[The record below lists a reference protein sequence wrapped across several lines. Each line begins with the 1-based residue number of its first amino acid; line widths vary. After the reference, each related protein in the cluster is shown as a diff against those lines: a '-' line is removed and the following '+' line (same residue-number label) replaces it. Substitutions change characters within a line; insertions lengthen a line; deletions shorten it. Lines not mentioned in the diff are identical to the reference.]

1 MALIFEVVR
10 GGGDNLA
17 YIIGCSSE
25 KVAAVVDP
33 VAASSILDFCENK
46 KLKILYVLNT
56 HGHPDH
62 TAGNDVIVNEHAAKV
77 MAHSGD
83 RIVNVHQSLNGGET
97 IEVGKIKI
105 NVIHT
110 PGHTAGSVCF
120 MVNNKLLSGDT
131 MFLAGAG
138 NTRFGGNINDLFT
151 SFNDKLLPL
160 PDKIEVYPG
169 HDYAESNLG
178 FARTIEPDNTAI
190 DHKMKDLKETIRSST
205 FVKSTMKEEKKYN
218 PFLRYSK
225 PELIE
230 SLKSEYPNLSSNHP
244 LEIFSQIREL
254 RNNW

>member
-1 MALIFEVVR
+1 MALIFEVIR

-33 VAASSILDFCENK
+33 VAAHSILDFCENK

-62 TAGNDVIVNEHAAKV
+62 TAGNDVIAGTHGAKIL
-77 MAHSGD
+77 AHKGD
-83 RIVNVHQSLNGGET
+83 RITSVHQILNGGET

-110 PGHTAGSVCF
+110 PGHTEGSVCF
-120 MVNNKLLSGDT
+120 RVNNKLLSGDT

-138 NTRFGGNINDLFT
+138 NTRFGGNIKDLFM

-160 PDKIEVYPG
+160 ADKVEIYPG

-178 FARTIEPDNTAI
+178 FARTIEPENVAI
-190 DHKMKDLKETIRSST
+190 DQKMKALKETVRSST
-205 FVKSTMKEEKKYN
+205 FIKSTMKEEKLYN

-230 SLKSEYPNLSSNHP
+230 SLKSEYPELSSNHP
-244 LEIFSQIREL
+244 LEIFRQIREL